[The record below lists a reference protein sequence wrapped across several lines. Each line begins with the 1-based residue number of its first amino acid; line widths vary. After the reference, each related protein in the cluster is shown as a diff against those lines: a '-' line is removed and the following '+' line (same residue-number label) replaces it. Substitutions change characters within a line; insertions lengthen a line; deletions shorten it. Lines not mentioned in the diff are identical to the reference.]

1 MFERKSYCYR
11 FLDEKNNV
19 VYVGKTVNLANR
31 MKNHFSKKSHLAHTD
46 LYKQV
51 QRIEYITCKDEFQ
64 SLQNELYYINLYKPR
79 YNSQS
84 KIKQLIKRD
93 PSIKDNWKVWKVIK
107 PMDSKQAQI
116 NYRREKYLPFA
127 MSVFFIVTIIVMLN
141 KF

>member
-19 VYVGKTVNLANR
+19 LYVGKTVNMHNR
-31 MKNHFSKKSHLAHTD
+31 MKNHFSKKSHLANTD
-46 LYKQV
+46 LYNQV

-84 KIKQLIKRD
+84 KIKGMIKID
-93 PSIKDNWKVWKVIK
+93 KSINDNWKLWKVIK
-107 PMDSKQAQI
+107 PLDSKQEQI
-116 NYRREKYLPFA
+116 NYRREKYLPVA

>member
-11 FLDEKNNV
+11 FLDEKNKV
-19 VYVGKTVNLANR
+19 LYVGKTVNMHNR
-31 MKNHFSKKSHLAHTD
+31 MKNHFSRKSHLANTD
-46 LYKQV
+46 LYNQV

-64 SLQNELYYINLYKPR
+64 SLQHELYYINLYKPR

-84 KIKQLIKRD
+84 KIKGMIKID
-93 PSIKDNWKVWKVIK
+93 KSINDNWKVWKVIK
-107 PMDSKQAQI
+107 TMDSKQEQI
-116 NYRREKYLPFA
+116 NYRREKYLPVA

>member
-19 VYVGKTVNLANR
+19 LYVGKTVNMHNR
-31 MKNHFSKKSHLAHTD
+31 MKNHFSKKSHLANTN
-46 LYKQV
+46 LYSQV

-64 SLQNELYYINLYKPR
+64 SLQNELYYINLYKPK

-84 KIKQLIKRD
+84 KIKQMIKID
-93 PSIKDNWKVWKVIK
+93 KSINDNWKVWKVIK

-116 NYRREKYLPFA
+116 NHRREKYLPLA
-127 MSVFFIVTIIVMLN
+127 MSVFFIITILVMLN
-141 KF
+141 K

>member
-1 MFERKSYCYR
+1 MFERKGYVYR
-11 FLDEKNNV
+11 LMSMNNDV
-19 VYVGKTVNLANR
+19 LYVGKTVNMHNR
-31 MKNHFSKKSHLAHTD
+31 MKNHFSSKSHLAHTD

-107 PMDSKQAQI
+107 TMDSKQAQI
-116 NYRREKYLPFA
+116 NHRREKYLPIA
-127 MSVFFIVTIIVMLN
+127 MSVFFIITILVMLN
-141 KF
+141 K

>member
-1 MFERKSYCYR
+1 MFERKSYVYR
-11 FLDEKNNV
+11 FLDMNNTV
-19 VYVGKTVNLANR
+19 LYVGKTVNLANR

-64 SLQNELYYINLYKPR
+64 SLQNELYYINLYKPK

-93 PSIKDNWKVWKVIK
+93 KNINDNWKVYKVIK
-107 PMDSKQAQI
+107 PMNSKQAQI
-116 NYRREKYLPFA
+116 NHRREKYLPIA
-127 MSVFFIVTIIVMLN
+127 MSVFFIITIMVMLN
-141 KF
+141 K

>member
-1 MFERKSYCYR
+1 MFERKSYVYR
-11 FLDEKNNV
+11 FLDMNNTV
-19 VYVGKTVNLANR
+19 LYVGKTVNLANR

-93 PSIKDNWKVWKVIK
+93 KNINDNWKVYKVIK

-116 NYRREKYLPFA
+116 NHRREKYLPIA
-127 MSVFFIVTIIVMLN
+127 MSVFFIASILIML
-141 KF
+141 KK

>member
-19 VYVGKTVNLANR
+19 LYVGKTVNMHNR
-31 MKNHFSKKSHLAHTD
+31 MKNHFSKKSHLANTD
-46 LYKQV
+46 LYNQV

-64 SLQNELYYINLYKPR
+64 SLQNELYYINLYKPK

-84 KIKQLIKRD
+84 KIKQMIKID
-93 PSIKDNWKVWKVIK
+93 KSINDNWKVWKVIK

-116 NYRREKYLPFA
+116 NHRREKYLPLA
-127 MSVFFIVTIIVMLN
+127 MSVFFIITILVMLN
-141 KF
+141 K

>member
-1 MFERKSYCYR
+1 MFERKSYVYR
-11 FLDEKNNV
+11 FMDMNNNV
-19 VYVGKTVNLANR
+19 LYVGKTVNLSNR
-31 MKNHFSKKSHLAHTD
+31 MKNHFSKKSHLANTD

-107 PMDSKQAQI
+107 AMDNKQAQI
-116 NYRREKYLPFA
+116 NHRREKYIPIA
-127 MSVFFIVTIIVMLN
+127 MSVFFIITILVMLN
-141 KF
+141 K

>member
-1 MFERKSYCYR
+1 MFERKGFVYK
-11 FLDEKNNV
+11 FVDMENKVL
-19 VYVGKTVNLANR
+19 YVGKTVNMHNR
-31 MKNHFSKKSHLAHTD
+31 IKNHFSKKSHLANTD

-64 SLQNELYYINLYKPR
+64 SLQHELYYINLYKPR

-107 PMDSKQAQI
+107 TMDSKQAQI
-116 NYRREKYLPFA
+116 NHRREKYLPIA
-127 MSVFFIVTIIVMLN
+127 MSVFFIITILVMLN
-141 KF
+141 K

>member
-19 VYVGKTVNLANR
+19 LYVGKTVNMHNR
-31 MKNHFSKKSHLAHTD
+31 MKNHFSRKSHLANTD
-46 LYKQV
+46 LYNQV

-64 SLQNELYYINLYKPR
+64 SLQNELYYINLYKPK

-84 KIKQLIKRD
+84 KIKQMIKID
-93 PSIKDNWKVWKVIK
+93 KSINDNWKVWKVIK

-116 NYRREKYLPFA
+116 NHRREKYLPLA